1 MSAAAHHSNISES
14 SNTIEHVVLRPPR
27 ARIIQSRGD
36 GFGAYIERLIN
47 VAYETCRSFNT
58 FMKTRNDLIDYIR
71 RELDRVYFD
80 YQFSIIIGKKFA
92 FDLAPCLLMAEIEHG
107 GLSVL
112 IFTSIGCSYST
123 VFTEE
128 DPNDAP
134 LVCPA
139 PILIKLYSQDACW
152 GMGERLLVILNER
165 ASIEANSISGESI
178 IRIVRVLFK
187 GPRSVKA
194 LILFKIFDHD
204 DNKMITIQEISEFY
218 EIYLAEF
225 RFPHNELRRQELI
238 NTFLQNFG
246 MINDNDKLSFD
257 QFYSILQETP
267 ELLKSLQLIN
277 IPMNDNDGEKSEWQ
291 IWRINNRY
299 QILIG
304 LLYILSTIGII
315 IYVIIKWT
323 IHKRMRNGWLIVAH
337 IFGCLVKFNFALS
350 VVLMLKQWMRWIRQ
364 CYYLRRFL
372 PIDDHIDAHRYVGTV
387 FAICSVV
394 HSLVHIINYSVNS
407 EGYSFVQCMFT
418 TIQQQGWIS
427 GLAPITGN
435 ILLVLLIIMVICALQ
450 CIRQR
455 EKFFMLFRISHLLF
469 WPMFILLIIHSEDF
483 WIWACGPMFLFL
495 CEKIYLLKRYL
506 PQKGRTHLKR
516 ITIEDDNTISFI
528 IVRPPYFNFNTGDYV
543 NICFPRIV
551 SYDWHPFTLSSCPEN
566 KDTLRIH
573 ISITSYTG
581 VLESLMYQFREQQY
595 ICQNCHHIN
604 YDYEAIV
611 RRKLKKVDFIW
622 VNRDVENF
630 SWFLQLLTDF
640 ENEQIAYLQ
649 ALTSENTVQ
658 QRYIDFH
665 LYFTSLKRNDQGMIG
680 NAPYDLVS
688 NIYAKI
694 SNRDILT
701 KLKTKTILGRPQWPS
716 LFAKF
721 KAEHEK
727 TNVFFTGN
735 HIGFMRYATPQQRDH
750 GLLQRMRSRAFIIVK
765 TEVIDRLN
773 KKFGSKL
780 YTDKNVLISG
790 IHTHSTPDGTGGTLL
805 VDISTFD
812 FVRENWE
819 ACVDGIV
826 QSIIRA
832 HKNLQLGRIQIN
844 VGQVDNANIN
854 RSPSF
859 LFA

>member
-387 FAICSVV
+387 FAICSAV

-735 HIGFMRYATPQQRDH
+735 HSMGNEIRHLCDQYKFMYHHEPY
-750 GLLQRMRSRAFIIVK
+750 F
-765 TEVIDRLN
+765 
-773 KKFGSKL
+773 
-780 YTDKNVLISG
+780 
-790 IHTHSTPDGTGGTLL
+790 
-805 VDISTFD
+805 
-812 FVRENWE
+812 
-819 ACVDGIV
+819 
-826 QSIIRA
+826 
-832 HKNLQLGRIQIN
+832 
-844 VGQVDNANIN
+844 
-854 RSPSF
+854 
-859 LFA
+859 

>member
-152 GMGERLLVILNER
+152 GMGMGLEEEPFKTSTSAKENEHVVINLDAERKSIEQNPVLYDSNTVSKDPFIRLAPQPLTNLASLESEIHSTSLSTQRRLSSHTRSTSELDRAEYHLNELLNEPLCDQDFRTVSKHFDGDISKTNFTIEEFYKLFQLTKTLGERLLVILNER

-387 FAICSVV
+387 FAICSAV

-483 WIWACGPMFLFL
+483 WIWTCGPMFLFL

-573 ISITSYTG
+573 I
-581 VLESLMYQFREQQY
+581 
-595 ICQNCHHIN
+595 
-604 YDYEAIV
+604 
-611 RRKLKKVDFIW
+611 
-622 VNRDVENF
+622 
-630 SWFLQLLTDF
+630 
-640 ENEQIAYLQ
+640 
-649 ALTSENTVQ
+649 
-658 QRYIDFH
+658 
-665 LYFTSLKRNDQGMIG
+665 
-680 NAPYDLVS
+680 
-688 NIYAKI
+688 
-694 SNRDILT
+694 
-701 KLKTKTILGRPQWPS
+701 
-716 LFAKF
+716 
-721 KAEHEK
+721 
-727 TNVFFTGN
+727 
-735 HIGFMRYATPQQRDH
+735 
-750 GLLQRMRSRAFIIVK
+750 
-765 TEVIDRLN
+765 
-773 KKFGSKL
+773 
-780 YTDKNVLISG
+780 
-790 IHTHSTPDGTGGTLL
+790 
-805 VDISTFD
+805 
-812 FVRENWE
+812 
-819 ACVDGIV
+819 
-826 QSIIRA
+826 
-832 HKNLQLGRIQIN
+832 
-844 VGQVDNANIN
+844 
-854 RSPSF
+854 
-859 LFA
+859 

>member
-735 HIGFMRYATPQQRDH
+735 HSMGNEIRHLCDQYKFMYHHEPY
-750 GLLQRMRSRAFIIVK
+750 F
-765 TEVIDRLN
+765 
-773 KKFGSKL
+773 
-780 YTDKNVLISG
+780 
-790 IHTHSTPDGTGGTLL
+790 
-805 VDISTFD
+805 
-812 FVRENWE
+812 
-819 ACVDGIV
+819 
-826 QSIIRA
+826 
-832 HKNLQLGRIQIN
+832 
-844 VGQVDNANIN
+844 
-854 RSPSF
+854 
-859 LFA
+859 

>member
-387 FAICSVV
+387 FAICSAV

-483 WIWACGPMFLFL
+483 WIWTCGPMFLFL

-604 YDYEAIV
+604 YDHEAIV

-735 HIGFMRYATPQQRDH
+735 HSMGNEIRHLCDQYKFMYHHEPY
-750 GLLQRMRSRAFIIVK
+750 F
-765 TEVIDRLN
+765 
-773 KKFGSKL
+773 
-780 YTDKNVLISG
+780 
-790 IHTHSTPDGTGGTLL
+790 
-805 VDISTFD
+805 
-812 FVRENWE
+812 
-819 ACVDGIV
+819 
-826 QSIIRA
+826 
-832 HKNLQLGRIQIN
+832 
-844 VGQVDNANIN
+844 
-854 RSPSF
+854 
-859 LFA
+859 

>member
-387 FAICSVV
+387 FAICSAV

-483 WIWACGPMFLFL
+483 WIWTCGPMFLFL

-573 ISITSYTG
+573 ISKKKNWTRKIYEYFYQQWQHQKEHIDVATISTVTMTSNNIHSPPVNYPYTFNSSEFIWIEGPYSNSTSYTFDCEHVVLIGAGIGITSYTG

-604 YDYEAIV
+604 YDHEAIV

-701 KLKTKTILGRPQWPS
+701 KLKTKTILGRPHWPS

-735 HIGFMRYATPQQRDH
+735 HSMGNEIRHLCDQYKFMYHHEPY
-750 GLLQRMRSRAFIIVK
+750 F
-765 TEVIDRLN
+765 
-773 KKFGSKL
+773 
-780 YTDKNVLISG
+780 
-790 IHTHSTPDGTGGTLL
+790 
-805 VDISTFD
+805 
-812 FVRENWE
+812 
-819 ACVDGIV
+819 
-826 QSIIRA
+826 
-832 HKNLQLGRIQIN
+832 
-844 VGQVDNANIN
+844 
-854 RSPSF
+854 
-859 LFA
+859 